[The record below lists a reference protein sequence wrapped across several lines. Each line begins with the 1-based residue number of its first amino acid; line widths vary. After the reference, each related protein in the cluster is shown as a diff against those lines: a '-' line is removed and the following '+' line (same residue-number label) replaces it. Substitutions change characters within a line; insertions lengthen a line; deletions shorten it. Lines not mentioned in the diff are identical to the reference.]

1 MPTWKKTCHYGTL
14 ADINSWIYFFF
25 QNQLLAS
32 TNNLKNRE
40 TWFVGYLLVA
50 ENWFCRQGCHRKAQ
64 PEPHGSWL
72 NPFRR
77 ARNVGKFL
85 QVSAP
90 LCAPKKGWDQVACN
104 GFFIVP
110 ILLSISQYLC
120 VIFVNLRVQKKREI
134 SCRERSTFLLQWSIH
149 VSWYSEVSLWY
160 AQFSLGNTTLD
171 IIFTKNHLRGKFF
184 RNFWMLITW
193 NGRRVG
199 GMFSV
204 GENGQPSRSNASGR
218 FLWLQNC
225 TTERWGNDETV
236 SFSGK
241 NFRIETWRNQQFH
254 SYESRLL
261 QIFCDYSSFPQHVF
275 FWC

>member
-120 VIFVNLRVQKKREI
+120 VIFVNLRVQKNEKSLVEREAH
-134 SCRERSTFLLQWSIH
+134 SFCNEAFMSPGTARCHCDTRSFLLATPHW
-149 VSWYSEVSLWY
+149 
-160 AQFSLGNTTLD
+160 T
-171 IIFTKNHLRGKFF
+171 
-184 RNFWMLITW
+184 
-193 NGRRVG
+193 
-199 GMFSV
+199 
-204 GENGQPSRSNASGR
+204 
-218 FLWLQNC
+218 
-225 TTERWGNDETV
+225 
-236 SFSGK
+236 SFSPK
-241 NFRIETWRNQQFH
+241 IICEENSSE
-254 SYESRLL
+254 
-261 QIFCDYSSFPQHVF
+261 IFGC
-275 FWC
+275 W